1 LSSARSR
8 PSPDENRL
16 KHPSPHPRLP
26 SVIHVGKFYPPHV
39 GGIETHLEALCVEL
53 RKALDVRVLVANDHR
68 RDDEAIVNGVVV
80 SRLAIQMTLA
90 GAPIC
95 PSMAWKIRRAP
106 ADLVHVH
113 LPNPAGVI
121 ATLASGRTRNVIA
134 TWHSDVVRQR
144 RLARVFEPIQRR
156 FLRRCAAIIATSP
169 DYVDSSPTLA
179 RLRDRCHV
187 IPYGIEV
194 ADYQT
199 ADAGAVRR
207 IRERYGPRLV
217 LAVGRL
223 VYYKG
228 FEYLVRTAARV
239 DARFLIVGEGPL
251 RDALQ
256 KEARALG
263 VADRVVLL
271 GEMQPREIV
280 PYYHA
285 ADVFALPSIARS
297 EAFGIVQL
305 EAMACGTPVVNTKI
319 KSGVPFV
326 SRDGETG
333 ITVPPGDAE
342 ALADAI
348 SRLLANAELRSRFG
362 HAARRRVATEFG
374 LDVMVRRTRELYE
387 TVMRRTIGEPLS
399 DAIAD

>member
-1 LSSARSR
+1 
-8 PSPDENRL
+8 L
-16 KHPSPHPRLP
+16 KHPSHERRR
-26 SVIHVGKFYPPHV
+26 SVVHVGKFYPPHV
-39 GGIETHLEALCVEL
+39 GGIETHLEALCAEL
-53 RKALDVRVLVANDHR
+53 RKVLDVRVLVANDHR
-68 RDDEAIVNGVVV
+68 RDEEAIVNGVTV

-95 PSMAWKIRRAP
+95 PSMAWKIRRAA

-179 RLRDRCHV
+179 KLRDRCHV

-194 ADYQT
+194 ADYQS
-199 ADAGAVRR
+199 ADAAAVRA
-207 IRERYGPRLV
+207 IRERFGPRIV

-228 FEYLVRTAARV
+228 FEYLVRAAARV
-239 DARFLIVGEGPL
+239 DAKFLIVGDGPL
-251 RDALQ
+251 RQVLQ
-256 KEARALG
+256 QEARVLG
-263 VADRVVLL
+263 VAGRVELL

-285 ADVFALPSIARS
+285 ADVFALPSVARS

-305 EAMACGTPVVNTKI
+305 EAMACGTPVVNTQI

-333 ITVPPGDAE
+333 ITVPPGDAI
-342 ALADAI
+342 ALGDAINQLLADGD
-348 SRLLANAELRSRFG
+348 LRARFS
-362 HAARRRVATEFG
+362 HAARRRVAAEFG

-387 TVMRRTIGEPLS
+387 AVIRQTIGEPLTH
-399 DAIAD
+399 ALAD